1 MAQDEQPVAEDA
13 PDEASSQLQEDQ
25 TGPAWSWWLLVIPIL
40 AVLDLIIVLLYGA
53 NVLVPSDLGEG
64 VELVH
69 IVIAGAIVLAIL
81 LIAEIALILGRHP
94 DHLEDADEPAPGP
107 AREAAR
113 EGEPPE
119 WEAVETD
126 DQLDGKHVV
135 EVSRPPKW
143 AVDAGVY
150 ATTYVEVSDDN
161 VLRLEEIV
169 ALRP

>member
-1 MAQDEQPVAEDA
+1 MAQDEPLAEDA
-13 PDEASSQLQEDQ
+13 PEEASSEAQEEDQ
-25 TGPAWSWWLLVIPIL
+25 GSAWSWWLLVIPIL

-53 NVLVPSDLGEG
+53 NVLVPSDLGDG
-64 VELVH
+64 VELFH
-69 IVIAGAIVLAIL
+69 IVIAGIIILAIL
-81 LIAEIALILGRHP
+81 LIAEIALIFGRHP
-94 DHLEDADEPAPGP
+94 DHLEDEEEPAPGP

-126 DQLDGKHVV
+126 DQLDGKPVV

-143 AVDAGVY
+143 AVEAGVY
-150 ATTYVEVSDDN
+150 ATTYVDVSDDN

>member
-1 MAQDEQPVAEDA
+1 MAQDEPADEDA
-13 PDEASSQLQEDQ
+13 PDEATEQAQEHDE
-25 TGPAWSWWLLVIPIL
+25 GSAWSWWLLVIPIIAVIDL
-40 AVLDLIIVLLYGA
+40 AVVLLYGA
-53 NVLVPSDLGEG
+53 NVLVPSDLGDG
-64 VELVH
+64 VELFH
-69 IVIAGAIVLAIL
+69 IVIAGVIVLAIL

-94 DHLEDADEPAPGP
+94 DHLEDEEEPAPGP
-107 AREAAR
+107 ARQAAR

-150 ATTYVEVSDDN
+150 ATTYVEVTDDD